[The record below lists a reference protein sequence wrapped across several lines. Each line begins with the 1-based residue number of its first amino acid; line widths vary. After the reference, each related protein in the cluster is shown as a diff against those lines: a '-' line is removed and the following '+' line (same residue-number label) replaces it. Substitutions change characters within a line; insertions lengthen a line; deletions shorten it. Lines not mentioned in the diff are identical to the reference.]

1 MTDKSTAAPEIPDKT
16 VLITSDS
23 NISISEDRISFAK
36 KMTIKEARAS
46 LTAETGGE
54 LAFVSASG
62 EKITDE
68 TLSVKNVAV
77 IQLLKD
83 GEVVNCYSVSA
94 AFEEDENIAED
105 EKEKTPITETGE
117 AIAYLPFML
126 CAAAGAIM
134 VMIRKRGK
142 AE

>member
-1 MTDKSTAAPEIPDKT
+1 
-16 VLITSDS
+16 
-23 NISISEDRISFAK
+23 
-36 KMTIKEARAS
+36 MTIKEARAS
-46 LTAETGGE
+46 LTAETGVE

-83 GEVVNCYSVSA
+83 GEVVNSYSVSA